1 MKYFLATY
9 DIQDGLHEYRGAFII
24 EAKTMKE
31 AVGIAE
37 AQDHD
42 INTNEDEHKYFD
54 FGDGMTAS
62 QNNGVTE
69 ISKEQMEFIERVR
82 LAYRM

>member
-1 MKYFLATY
+1 
-9 DIQDGLHEYRGAFII
+9 
-24 EAKTMKE
+24 MKE
-31 AVGIAE
+31 AVRIAE

-42 INTNEDEHKYFD
+42 INTKENEHKYFD

-69 ISKEQMEFIERVR
+69 ITKEQMECIERVR
-82 LAYRM
+82 LAYRV